1 MAQEIY
7 LKLHIFQH
15 KAHPLILI
23 GIVDSYRKGRKFFN
37 IKISDP
43 EILNM
48 LSFDKILITSV
59 DSVEVIHKGIL
70 NRGVP
75 EDKIITLD

>member
-1 MAQEIY
+1 MNLSSYLTSFITVRGRNFAGYMKNWRMRGLKGLFSMAQEIY

-23 GIVDSYRKGRKFFN
+23 GMVDSYRKGRKFFN

-43 EILNM
+43 
-48 LSFDKILITSV
+48 
-59 DSVEVIHKGIL
+59 
-70 NRGVP
+70 
-75 EDKIITLD
+75 

>member
-1 MAQEIY
+1 
-7 LKLHIFQH
+7 
-15 KAHPLILI
+15 
-23 GIVDSYRKGRKFFN
+23 
-37 IKISDP
+37 
-43 EILNM
+43 M